1 MARKSSH
8 SSSGTDT
15 KSTKENPTQLLYVSA
30 FLGGQ
35 RGSYTEAEAA
45 VDELFRL
52 KEEVCPPPGTADL
65 KIQLI
70 FDIPGPMVPVDYEG
84 VRTGRFSGAKQML
97 VVQVAVPEG
106 LTGSEIRRYLRE
118 ALGEM
123 VELAKAYVKRRK
135 LPLSTEALERAVG
148 ELIARLRA

>member
-1 MARKSSH
+1 MK
-8 SSSGTDT
+8 TDVPN
-15 KSTKENPTQLLYVSA
+15 EDEATQLLYVSA

-35 RGSYTEAEAA
+35 RGSYAEAEAA

-52 KEEVCPPPGTADL
+52 KEEVCPPPGTGDL
-65 KIQLI
+65 RIQLI

-106 LTGSEIRRYLRE
+106 LTGSEMRRYLRE

-123 VELAKAYVKRRK
+123 VALAKAYVKRRK